1 MQIEIE
7 GHKAYIH
14 TEKDI
19 DINLESII
27 LIPGAGMDHRIAKMF
42 DLSPDDFS
50 DDKADLRDSAEQLED
65 N

>member
-42 DLSPDDFS
+42 DFNSVS
-50 DDKADLRDSAEQLED
+50 KKG
-65 N
+65 